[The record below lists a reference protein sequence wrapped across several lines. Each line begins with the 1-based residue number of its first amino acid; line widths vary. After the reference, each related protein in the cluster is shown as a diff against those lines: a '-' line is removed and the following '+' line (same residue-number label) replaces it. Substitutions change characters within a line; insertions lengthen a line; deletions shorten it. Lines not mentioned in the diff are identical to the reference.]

1 MANEVSEEGLI
12 NGQGYGIYTYMEQ
25 THLRSDFTYRKWFD
39 QIRVYLPNKQ
49 FSQTPMKSGP
59 DYLLDRLVTWLQTA
73 VSIVAL
79 VFLVLVNLNVITG
92 AQAAEAQ
99 PIITTTLGAISTI
112 IVGITSLIGIFAKQ
126 GE

>member
-1 MANEVSEEGLI
+1 MK
-12 NGQGYGIYTYMEQ
+12 
-25 THLRSDFTYRKWFD
+25 RKVTARDW
-39 QIRVYLPNKQ
+39 
-49 FSQTPMKSGP
+49 KS
-59 DYLLDRLVTWLQTA
+59 TWLQTA

-79 VFLVLVNLNVITG
+79 VFLVLVNVGVITPD
-92 AQAAEAQ
+92 QAAEAQ